1 MMLLLRPRKPKHK
14 KLRKPDNMRLLIV
27 DLLAERKAFGKE
39 GVREII
45 SHFDNPEV
53 FLWSPHTENRTEY
66 GFGEVVESPV
76 VVISLSLRDLG
87 ETFPRGNLGWMML
100 QN

>member
-1 MMLLLRPRKPKHK
+1 
-14 KLRKPDNMRLLIV
+14 MRLLIV

-66 GFGEVVESPV
+66 DFGEVVEFPV
-76 VVISLSLRDLG
+76 DCDFIVILRGLG
-87 ETFPRGNLGWMML
+87 GTSPRGNLGWMML